1 MHGIGLP
8 TVALATAMLVAGP
21 GAAQEVV
28 RIVSP
33 SPVTTL
39 DPIRSAAGGNIE
51 ALGQLYSRLL
61 RRNAEGELEPGLAE
75 TWTIS
80 DDGLTYTFEL
90 REAQFSDGSPLTA
103 EDVAFSLNRVADDP
117 ESVYPNPFAAFA
129 EAVAVDADTVE
140 VRLEY
145 PSAPMLDNLE
155 IYNAGVVSKAD
166 VEARGAADAFA
177 SQPVTSGPFMVEEWR
192 PNDRLILAANP
203 HYWREGY
210 PRVDGAELIEVAEA
224 NARASMIL
232 AGEAEAIRFVPYAQV
247 AEIEATEGI
256 SVPLEPSTVIY
267 IVLPNHS
274 RPPFDNVEARRAAA
288 LALDREAITQ
298 AITLGMAE
306 TANSTMPS
314 ALNYYAADL
323 EGPAYDPEAARA
335 ILEEQGLVGTEIVM
349 LVQPDQEQVATLLQA
364 QWDAV
369 GFRTRAERVDS
380 GVWWDRLMGGD
391 YDVTV
396 SWWYNENEDPD
407 LAVRWAHC
415 GTCGSESFY
424 TFYNNERV
432 NELTEAALRESDPTA
447 REAMYRE
454 IQEIT
459 VEELSQIPLWYAP
472 YVNAYSDRI
481 TGLRLTPALQWT
493 LEEADFVQ

>member
-1 MHGIGLP
+1 MNRVGLP
-8 TVALATAMLVAGP
+8 AVALATAMLAACGA
-21 GAAQEVV
+21 AAQEVV

-39 DPIRSAAGGNIE
+39 DPISSAAGGNIE
-51 ALGQLYSRLL
+51 ALGQLYARLL
-61 RRNAEGELEPGLAE
+61 RRNADGELEPGLAE
-75 TWTIS
+75 TWAIS
-80 DDGLTYTFEL
+80 ADGLTYTFEL

-103 EDVAFSLNRVADDP
+103 EDVAFSLNRVASDP
-117 ESVYPNPFAAFA
+117 ESVYPNPFVAFA

-140 VRLEY
+140 VRLEH

-155 IYNAGVVSKAD
+155 IYNSGIVSKAD
-166 VEARGAADAFA
+166 VEARGAEAFA

-203 HYWREGY
+203 NYWREGY
-210 PRVDGAELIEVAEA
+210 PLIDGAELIEVADA

-232 AGEAEAIRFVPYAQV
+232 AGEVEAVRAVPYAQA
-247 AEIEATEGI
+247 AEIEAAEGV

-267 IVLPNHS
+267 VVLPNHS
-274 RPPFDNVEARRAAA
+274 RPPFDNVEVRRAAA
-288 LALDREAITQ
+288 LALDREAINQ

-314 ALNYYAADL
+314 ALNYYAEDL
-323 EGPAYDPEAARA
+323 EGPAYDPDAARA
-335 ILEEQGLVGTEIVM
+335 ILEEQGLVATEIVM

-380 GVWWDRLMGGD
+380 GVWWDRIMGGD

-432 NELTEAALRESDPTA
+432 NELTEVALRESDPAA

-454 IQEIT
+454 IQQISLD
-459 VEELSQIPLWYAP
+459 ELSQIPLWYAP